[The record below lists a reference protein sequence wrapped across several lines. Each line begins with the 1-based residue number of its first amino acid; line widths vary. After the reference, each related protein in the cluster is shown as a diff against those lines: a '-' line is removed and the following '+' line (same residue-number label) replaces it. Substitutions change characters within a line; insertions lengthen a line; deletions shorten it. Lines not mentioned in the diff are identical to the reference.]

1 MQKKNTYLSKLILLI
16 VFCNSHFLLYADES
30 TNFIHLSAE
39 VERQQTNASNV
50 IEDSLGYL
58 WLNSDKGILRF
69 DGYDYK
75 AYSFSDV
82 MGNHAKSSSILNMA
96 QDKNNRIWCVSKKG
110 NISRLLP
117 SGKFSPCFSSIQNL
131 EEHQNLESLAFGESR
146 LWLGSNFGTLIGQ
159 SLSDSTY
166 IKFNINSSNEKITS
180 ISEGKNNN
188 IWFSTSAGRVFKGNT
203 TTMTIE
209 ELHVPFSQSSNTTT
223 ILTTDSDGN
232 LWIGTDLY
240 GLYFYNTKFQTYEQ
254 FHKKA
259 QVSHFLP
266 TNMIIQIFS
275 DSKGLIWAGTD
286 GGGLCQ
292 IDPKTKQVKIY
303 KHSKTNKFSLQSN
316 TVIGISETRNKDIWI
331 FTNYG
336 NINILPNES
345 STVSYFSGSLSGTP
359 SRVLSILNCKNGERW
374 LGTDGE
380 GLTVINK
387 QGKAISQ
394 FVSNSNSSKGLAG
407 NYIQAMVE
415 DKSQNKWI
423 GTYLNGLSYY
433 DKQSGL
439 FSSIPI
445 KDEKG
450 QIATDIRSLCID
462 NKNRIWIGSNLGI
475 FVFSAFNK
483 QIAFFPNNENG
494 LIGSIAEVFIEDENK
509 QLWVGMYQGGIC
521 LFNENKSFENSNFTT
536 FQLSKSNNQMEN
548 SVMHGAAD
556 LNGHLYILNSY
567 SKLIKFN
574 IKNKLTEPIEGF
586 SIEDLYAYIAIVL
599 ADSSNIWLSKTDGIS
614 HLDLDKK
621 ENYFYSWKNGILK
634 ERFLSGSSGV
644 DNNGYLYFG
653 GAGGVNFFDPKEMKT
668 SKNEFQLRINQLDIV
683 NRDANEII
691 PDQLKEGVEQIKS
704 IELSYKQTSFSFQF
718 SVINDH
724 LDPNY
729 FYAYR
734 LKGFN
739 TNWISTE
746 TNRIAT
752 YTNIPYGDYTFEVK
766 AGTKRN
772 LWDIEPR
779 AIQVTILSPLW
790 QRWWAYTFYSLA
802 LIIAL
807 FFIIRYSVMWARLKK
822 KLIIEEWLNEK
833 NNELYAMKMNFFA
846 KMSHEIQTP
855 LTLIMA
861 PIESMIERAE
871 GNLLLKQRLNVI
883 HNNAKRLS
891 RIAMELM
898 TVRNRELG
906 KLQLRTSKNNIS
918 NHCETIALS
927 FIEQARFKHIDFTF
941 ESDDDNI
948 MLWYDKDKLEHVIY
962 NLLANAF
969 KFTPR
974 EGQIQFKIQSNYEH
988 FFIKISDS
996 GIGIDEENLKHIF
1009 DMFYQS
1015 KEGKAVGGTGIGLAL
1030 TKELITLHKGD
1041 INVVSSVNKGTEF
1054 NLKLPLGC
1062 EHLNA
1067 DEIINTAD
1075 INEMTQ
1081 TEDSDKEDLY
1091 TPSIN
1096 PNTKIKL
1103 LIVEDNYEMLLLLK
1117 DTFSPYYNV
1126 FTAENG
1132 KEAISLLQEVKPDLI
1147 ISDVMMPIMDGI
1159 SLCKELKNGKTT
1171 RHIPIILLTARNTTQ
1186 SKLEGL
1192 KYGAIE
1198 YINKPFNVKE
1208 LIFKVNNI
1216 LESQR
1221 NVIQKY
1227 RTELLTQAEAPQVES
1242 PDEKFIES
1250 VLLELEKNYTN
1261 ADFKLEDLSNA
1272 LNMSYSNIYRRF
1284 QSITNKTLVDFMRSL
1299 RLKKAAIILV
1309 KHNYT
1314 ISEIAFNVGF
1324 NDPKYFSRCFKKEY
1338 NHTPKQFKLLSKME
1352 NGEDFIESYDITSH
1366 NS

>member
-16 VFCNSHFLLYADES
+16 VLCNSHFFLFADES

-39 VERQQTNASNV
+39 VDKQQTSASHAV
-50 IEDSLGYL
+50 EDSLGYL

-69 DGYDYK
+69 DGYNYK

-82 MGNHAKSSSILNMA
+82 MGDHAKSSSILNIV

-110 NISRLLP
+110 NISELLP
-117 SGKFSPCFSSIQNL
+117 SGKFIPCFSSIQNL
-131 EEHQNLESLAFGESR
+131 DEHQNFESSSLGKSR
-146 LWLGSNFGTLIGQ
+146 LWLGSNFGTMTGQ
-159 SLSDSTY
+159 SLSDSTL
-166 IKFNINSSNEKITS
+166 IKFDINSINETITS
-180 ISEGKNNN
+180 ISEDINNT
-188 IWFSTSAGRVFKGNT
+188 IWFSTNNGRIFKGNT
-203 TTMTIE
+203 TTMTFK
-209 ELHVPFSQSSNTTT
+209 ELRVPFNQSSNTI
-223 ILTTDSDGN
+223 ILTTDIAGN
-232 LWIGTDLY
+232 LWIGTEFN
-240 GLYFYNTKFQTYEQ
+240 GLYFYDTTNQTYEH
-254 FHKKA
+254 FHKNA
-259 QVSHFLP
+259 DASHFIP
-266 TNMIIQIFS
+266 TNMIIRVFC

-286 GGGLCQ
+286 GGGLYQ
-292 IDPKTKQVKIY
+292 ISPKTKKIKIY
-303 KHSKTNKFSLQSN
+303 KHSKTNKYSLQSN
-316 TVIGISETRNKDIWI
+316 TIIGFGETMNSDIWI

-336 NINILPNES
+336 NINILPHES
-345 STVSYFSGSLSGTP
+345 STVGYYSGSLSGTP
-359 SRVLSILNCKNGERW
+359 TRVLSILNCKDGNLW
-374 LGTDGE
+374 MGTDGE
-380 GLTVINK
+380 GISVINK
-387 QGKAISQ
+387 QGKAIKQ
-394 FVSNSNSSKGLAG
+394 FIANSKSNQGLNG
-407 NYIQAMVE
+407 NYIQAIIE
-415 DKSQNKWI
+415 DKNNNKWI
-423 GTYLNGLSYY
+423 GTYLNGLIYY
-433 DKQSGL
+433 NDKTNLFKSIQIKNDEGQLVTDVRSLYLDKQ
-439 FSSIPI
+439 
-445 KDEKG
+445 
-450 QIATDIRSLCID
+450 
-462 NKNRIWIGSNLGI
+462 NRIWAGTNLGI
-475 FVFSAFNK
+475 FVFSNINK

-494 LIGSIAEVFIEDENK
+494 LIGSIAEVFIEDENN
-509 QLWVGMYQGGIC
+509 QLWVGMYLGGIC
-521 LFNENKSFENSNFTT
+521 LFNENELFEQSNFETY
-536 FQLSKSNNQMEN
+536 QLSKSNSQMEN
-548 SVMHGAAD
+548 SVMHGTAD
-556 LNGHLYILNSY
+556 LNGHLYLLNSY
-567 SKLIKFN
+567 SQMIKFD
-574 IKNKLTEPIEGF
+574 IKNKLAKPIEGF
-586 SIEDLYAYIAIVL
+586 TIEDLHECIAIVL
-599 ADSSNIWLSKTDGIS
+599 ADSSNIWVSKTGGIS
-614 HLDLDKK
+614 HLDLNTKQV
-621 ENYFYSWKNGILK
+621 YSYTWKNGTLK
-634 ERFLSGSSGV
+634 EKFLSGSASLDQKGL
-644 DNNGYLYFG
+644 LYFG
-653 GAGGVNFFDPKEMKT
+653 GVGGVNFFDPKKMKT
-668 SKNEFQLRINQLDIV
+668 SKKEFQLRINQLDIV

-691 PDQLKEGVEQIKS
+691 PDQIYEGIEQVKT
-704 IELSYKQTSFSFQF
+704 IELNHKQTSFSFQF

-779 AIQVTILSPLW
+779 AIQVTVLSPLW

-807 FFIIRYSVMWARLKK
+807 FFIIRYSIMWTRLKK
-822 KLIIEEWLNEK
+822 KLIIEEWQNEK

-891 RIAMELM
+891 RIALELM

-906 KLQLRTSKNNIS
+906 KLQLRTSHNNIS

-927 FIEQARFKHIDFTF
+927 FKEQARFKHIDFTF
-941 ESDDDNI
+941 ESDDNNT
-948 MLWYDKDKLEHVIY
+948 MLWYDKDKLEHMIY

-974 EGQIQFKIQSNYEH
+974 EGHIQFKIQSNYEH

-996 GIGIDEENLKHIF
+996 GIGIDEENMKHIF

-1030 TKELITLHKGD
+1030 TKELITLHKGE
-1041 INVVSSVNKGTEF
+1041 INVVSSINKGTEF
-1054 NLKLPLGC
+1054 SLKLPLGC
-1062 EHLNA
+1062 KHLNA
-1067 DEIINTAD
+1067 DEIINTTD

-1081 TEDSDKEDLY
+1081 ADDSDKEDLY

-1117 DTFSPYYNV
+1117 DTFSAYYNV

-1132 KEAISLLQEVKPDLI
+1132 KEALSLLQEVKPDLI

-1159 SLCKELKNGKTT
+1159 SLCKELKKIKTT

-1221 NVIQKY
+1221 NLIQKY

-1242 PDEKFIES
+1242 PDEKFIEA
-1250 VLLELEKNYTN
+1250 VLIELEKNIINT
-1261 ADFKLEDLSNA
+1261 DFKLEDLSEA

-1338 NHTPKQFKLLSKME
+1338 DHTPKQFKLLSKME
-1352 NGEDFIESYDITSH
+1352 NGKNFIESHDITSH
-1366 NS
+1366 N

>member
-1 MQKKNTYLSKLILLI
+1 MQKRNSYLAKLILLI
-16 VFCNSHFLLYADES
+16 IICNSHFFLYADES
-30 TNFIHLSAE
+30 TNFIHLSAT
-39 VERQQTNASNV
+39 VDRQQSNV
-50 IEDSLGYL
+50 TNVVEDSLGYL

-75 AYSFSDV
+75 AYSFTNV
-82 MGNHAKSSSILNMA
+82 MGNNAKPSPILSII
-96 QDKNNRIWCVSKKG
+96 QDRSNRIWCVSKKG
-110 NISRLLP
+110 NISELLL
-117 SGKFSPCFSSIQNL
+117 SGKFISHYSSIQNL
-131 EEHQNLESLAFGESR
+131 EEYQNIESLAIGESR
-146 LWLGSNFGTLIGQ
+146 IWLGSNFGTLIGQ
-159 SLSDSTY
+159 SLADSTA
-166 IKFNINSSNEKITS
+166 IKFDIDSPNQTITS
-180 ISEGKNNN
+180 ISEGVNNTV
-188 IWFSTSAGRVFKGNT
+188 WFSTGSGRIFKGNT

-209 ELHVPFSQSSNTTT
+209 ELPVPFNQSSNTT

-232 LWIGTDLY
+232 LWIGTELN
-240 GLYFYNTKFQTYEQ
+240 GLYFYDTISQTYEQ

-259 QVSHFLP
+259 QASHFVP
-266 TNMIIQIFS
+266 TNMIIRIFR

-292 IDPKTKQVKIY
+292 VNPKTKKVKIY
-303 KHSKTNKFSLQSN
+303 KHSKTNKFSLQTN
-316 TVIGISETRNKDIWI
+316 TVIGFGETQNNDIWI

-336 NINILPNES
+336 NINILPHES
-345 STVSYFSGSLSGTP
+345 STVGYYSGSLLGTP
-359 SRVLSILNCKNGERW
+359 TRVLSLLNCKDGSLW
-374 LGTDGE
+374 MGTDGE
-380 GLTVINK
+380 GISVADK
-387 QGKAISQ
+387 DGKAIKQ
-394 FVSNSNSSKGLAG
+394 FIANSKSAKGLNG

-415 DKSQNKWI
+415 DQHRNKWI
-423 GTYLNGLSYY
+423 GTYLNGLSFYNY
-433 DKQSGL
+433 KTDQFKSIQIIDK
-439 FSSIPI
+439 
-445 KDEKG
+445 KG
-450 QIATDIRSLCID
+450 QIATDVRSLYID
-462 NKNRIWIGSNLGI
+462 KKNRIWVGTNIGI
-475 FVFSAFNK
+475 FVFSNSEK
-483 QIAFFPNNENG
+483 QIAFFPNNQNG
-494 LIGSIAEVFIEDENK
+494 LSGSIAEVFMEDESN
-509 QLWVGMYQGGIC
+509 QLWIGMYQGGVC
-521 LFNENKSFENSNFTT
+521 LFKENNTFEKSNFITYK
-536 FQLSKSNNQMEN
+536 LSKSNNQMEN
-548 SVMHGAAD
+548 SIMHGISD
-556 LNGHLYILNSY
+556 LHGHLFLLDSY

-574 IKNKLTEPIEGF
+574 IKTKLSEPIKGF
-586 SIEDLYAYIAIVL
+586 INEELYGGIAIVL
-599 ADSSNIWLSKTDGIS
+599 ADSSNLWISKTNGIS
-614 HLDLDKK
+614 HLNLKTK
-621 ENYFYSWKNGILK
+621 QAYSYTWKNGTLK
-634 ERFLSGSSGV
+634 DKFLSGSSSM
-644 DNNGYLYFG
+644 DLNGKLYFG
-653 GAGGVNFFDPKEMKT
+653 GVGGVNFFDPKQMKT
-668 SKNEFQLRINQLDIV
+668 CKKEFQLRINKLDIV

-691 PDQLKEGVEQIKS
+691 PNQIHKGIEQVKK
-704 IELSYKQTSFSFQF
+704 IELNHKQTSFSFQF

-739 TNWISTE
+739 KNWITTE
-746 TNRIAT
+746 NNRIAT

-772 LWDIEPR
+772 LWDIKPR
-779 AIQVTILSPLW
+779 AIQVTVLSPLW
-790 QRWWAYTFYSLA
+790 QRWWAYTFYCLA
-802 LIIAL
+802 LTIAL
-807 FFIIRYSVMWARLKK
+807 FFIIRYSIMWAKLKK
-822 KLIIEEWLNEK
+822 KLMLEELQNEK

-861 PIESMIERAE
+861 PIENMIERAE
-871 GNLLLKQRLNVI
+871 GNLLLKQRLKVI

-891 RIAMELM
+891 RIALELM

-918 NHCETIALS
+918 NHCETISLS
-927 FIEQARFKHIDFTF
+927 FKEQARFKHIDFTF
-941 ESDDDNI
+941 ESDDNNI

-974 EGQIQFKIQSNYEH
+974 EGQIQFKIKSNHEH

-996 GIGIDEENLKHIF
+996 GIGIDEDNLKHIF

-1015 KEGKAVGGTGIGLAL
+1015 KKGKAVGGTGIGLAL
-1030 TKELITLHKGD
+1030 TKELITLHKGE
-1041 INVVSSVNKGTEF
+1041 INVVSSINKGTEF
-1054 NLKLPLGC
+1054 SIKLPLGC
-1062 EHLNA
+1062 KHLNP
-1067 DEIINTAD
+1067 DEIINKAI
-1075 INEMTQ
+1075 INEIAQ
-1081 TEDSDKEDLY
+1081 ANDSNKEDLY

-1096 PNTKIKL
+1096 PNSKIKL

-1132 KEAISLLQEVKPDLI
+1132 KEALSLLQEVKPDLI

-1159 SLCKELKNGKTT
+1159 SLCKELKHLKTT

-1208 LIFKVNNI
+1208 LTLKVNNI
-1216 LESQR
+1216 LESQN

-1227 RTELLTQAEAPQVES
+1227 RTELLTQTKTPQVES

-1250 VLLELEKNYTN
+1250 VLVELEKNIIN
-1261 ADFKLEDLSNA
+1261 PDFKLEDLSEA

-1284 QSITNKTLVDFMRSL
+1284 QSITDKTLVDFMRSL
-1299 RLKKAAIILV
+1299 RLKKAAVILV
-1309 KHNYT
+1309 QYNYT

-1338 NHTPKQFKLLSKME
+1338 NHTPKQFKQLANTE
-1352 NGEDFIESYDITSH
+1352 NGEAFLESYDIVKK
-1366 NS
+1366 

>member
-1 MQKKNTYLSKLILLI
+1 MQKRNTYLAKLILLI
-16 VFCNSHFLLYADES
+16 VVCNTHFFLYADES

-39 VERQQTNASNV
+39 VERQQTNANNV

-75 AYSFSDV
+75 LYSFSDV
-82 MGNHAKSSSILNMA
+82 MGNNAKSSSVLDII
-96 QDKNNRIWCVSKKG
+96 QDKTNRIWCVSKKG
-110 NISRLLP
+110 SISKLLP
-117 SGKFSPCFSSIQNL
+117 SGKFAPSFSSIQSL
-131 EEHQNLESLAFGESR
+131 EEHQYIESLAIGESR
-146 LWLGSNFGTLIGQ
+146 LWLGSNYGTLIGQ

-166 IKFNINSSNEKITS
+166 IKFEINSNNETIRS
-180 ISEGKNNN
+180 VSEGVSNTV
-188 IWFSTSAGRVFKGNT
+188 WFSTSSGRIFKGNT
-203 TTMTIE
+203 TTMSIE
-209 ELHVPFSQSSNTTT
+209 ELRVPYSQSSNTT
-223 ILTTDSDGN
+223 ILTTDLDGN
-232 LWIGTDLY
+232 LWIGTELN
-240 GLYFYNTKFQTYEQ
+240 GLYFYNTTNQTFEQ
-254 FHKKA
+254 FHKNA
-259 QVSHFLP
+259 QASHFVP
-266 TNMIIQIFS
+266 TNMIIRIFR

-292 IDPKTKQVKIY
+292 LDPKTKKVKIY

-316 TVIGISETRNKDIWI
+316 TVIGFGETRNNDIWI

-336 NINILPNES
+336 NINILPQES
-345 STVSYFSGSLSGTP
+345 STVGYYSGSLSGTP
-359 SRVLSILNCKNGERW
+359 TRILSILNCKDGSLW

-380 GLTVINK
+380 GINVVNK
-387 QGKAISQ
+387 EGKALKQ
-394 FVSNSNSSKGLAG
+394 FIANSKSSRGLNG
-407 NYIQAMVE
+407 NYVQAMVE
-415 DKSQNKWI
+415 DQNKNKWI
-423 GTYLNGLSYY
+423 GTYLNGLCFYNART
-433 DKQSGL
+433 DQFK
-439 FSSIPI
+439 SIQI
-445 KDEKG
+445 KDNKG
-450 QIATDIRSLCID
+450 QTATDVRSLYID
-462 NKNRIWIGSNLGI
+462 KKNRIWAGTNLGI
-475 FVFSAFNK
+475 FVFSNSDK
-483 QIAFFPNNENG
+483 QIAFFPNNYNG
-494 LIGSIAEVFIEDENK
+494 LSGSIPEVFIEDENN
-509 QLWVGMYQGGIC
+509 QFWVGMYQGGIC
-521 LFNENKSFENSNFTT
+521 QFNENKTFEQSSFATY
-536 FQLSKSNNQMEN
+536 QLSKSNNQLE
-548 SVMHGAAD
+548 SSIIHGATD
-556 LNGHLYILNSY
+556 LNGHLYLLNSY
-567 SKLIKFN
+567 SKLIKFDL
-574 IKNKLTEPIEGF
+574 KTKLSEPIKGF
-586 SIEDLYAYIAIVL
+586 SNEDLHGCIAIAF
-599 ADSSNIWLSKTDGIS
+599 ADSSNIWISKTGGIT
-614 HLDLDKK
+614 HLDLNTKQV
-621 ENYFYSWKNGILK
+621 YSYTWKNGTLK
-634 ERFLSGSSGV
+634 ERFLSGSAGL
-644 DNNGYLYFG
+644 DQKGLLYFG
-653 GAGGVNFFDPKEMKT
+653 GVGGVNFFDPKEMKT
-668 SKNEFQLRINQLDIV
+668 SKKEFQLRINQLDIV
-683 NRDANEII
+683 NRDAKEII
-691 PDQLKEGVEQIKS
+691 PDQIHEGIEQVKT
-704 IELSYKQTSFSFQF
+704 IELNHKQTSFSFQF

-739 TNWISTE
+739 SNWITTE
-746 TNRIAT
+746 NQRVAT

-779 AIQVTILSPLW
+779 SIQVTVLSPLW
-790 QRWWAYTFYSLA
+790 QRWWAYTIYSLV

-807 FFIIRYSVMWARLKK
+807 FFIIRYSIMWARLKK
-822 KLIIEEWLNEK
+822 KLMLEEWQNEK

-861 PIESMIERAE
+861 PIENMIERAD

-891 RIAMELM
+891 RIALELM

-906 KLQLRTSKNNIS
+906 KLQLRASETNIS
-918 NHCETIALS
+918 KHCETIALS
-927 FIEQARFKHIDFTF
+927 FTEQARFKHIDFVF
-941 ESDDDNI
+941 ESKQDDI
-948 MLWYDKDKLEHVIY
+948 MLWYDKEKLEHIIY

-974 EGQIQFKIQSNYEH
+974 EGQIHFKIKSNYEH
-988 FFIKISDS
+988 FFLNISDS

-1054 NLKLPLGC
+1054 SLKLPLGC

-1067 DEIINTAD
+1067 DEIINTTD
-1075 INEMTQ
+1075 INEMIQ

-1126 FTAENG
+1126 FTSENG
-1132 KEAISLLQEVKPDLI
+1132 KEALSLLQEIKPDLI

-1227 RTELLTQAEAPQVES
+1227 RTELLTQAEAPQAES
-1242 PDEKFIES
+1242 PDEKFIEA
-1250 VLLELEKNYTN
+1250 VLIELEKNIIN
-1261 ADFKLEDLSNA
+1261 PDFKLEDLSEA
-1272 LNMSYSNIYRRF
+1272 LSMSYSNIYRRF

-1299 RLKKAAIILV
+1299 RLKKAAMILV
-1309 KHNYT
+1309 QHNYT

-1338 NHTPKQFKLLSKME
+1338 DHTPKQFKQLANSE
-1352 NGEDFIESYDITSH
+1352 NGEAFLESYDMIK
-1366 NS
+1366 N